1 MPPKECTLVLFTE
14 EYFGQN
20 VKNIDVSLG
29 FACDLHDHILADL
42 KMFGKEGLR
51 FRFWQFVRSFNP
63 RRVSAF
69 YSSPTT
75 VLAQWSMSVSSPLT
89 PTWRLPSAI
98 ITLSMRRDLCQPYGL
113 EGRL

>member
-29 FACDLHDHILADL
+29 FACDLYDHILADL

-51 FRFWQFVRSFNP
+51 FRFWQFVPLPPSLSEKMAYVGESF
-63 RRVSAF
+63 
-69 YSSPTT
+69 
-75 VLAQWSMSVSSPLT
+75 
-89 PTWRLPSAI
+89 PSLI
-98 ITLSMRRDLCQPYGL
+98 HK
-113 EGRL
+113 